1 VLQENIGKV
10 ICTHSWSSAIAHIDA
25 DAFFVACE
33 QALNPSLKG
42 KCVAV
47 GKERGI
53 ITALSYEAKQKG
65 IKRGMRLNQ
74 AKNICRDLIVLESH
88 YETYS
93 LFSVRMFEILKRF
106 SPLIEEYSI
115 DEAFVDLTGLRRL
128 HSKTY
133 KEIALSIQSTIK
145 QELNISVSIGVS
157 LTKTLAK
164 LASKLKKPYGIT
176 LIPGNQIHLFLKDT
190 PIEDVWGIGPNTA
203 SLLKKL
209 NIHTALEFVEKDENF
224 LKKYLSKPY
233 IQTYNELKGIQSIEF
248 APKLPNKSI
257 SKAQSFVP
265 SNKESFIFSELVKNL
280 ELACAKLRRHGL
292 FAKKLTVF
300 LKTSD
305 FQVSFIKIALS
316 IPTNLPIM
324 LTNTLKEA
332 FNKIYTRGLFY
343 RQTGI
348 VLSDLTEKTHQD
360 LFEDTVKIEKI
371 ERIYKALDKI
381 NSRFGNNTVCL
392 ASSLASKQNKKQH
405 LNLPFVDIKV

>member
-1 VLQENIGKV
+1 MLQENTGKV
-10 ICTHSWSSAIAHIDA
+10 ICTHTWSSAIAHIDA

-209 NIHTALEFVEKDENF
+209 NIRTALEFVEKDENF
-224 LKKYLSKPY
+224 LKRYLSKPY

-248 APKLPNKSI
+248 IPKLPNKSI
-257 SKAQSFVP
+257 SKAQSFAP

-280 ELACAKLRRHGL
+280 ELASYKTRRHGL

-305 FQVSFIKIALS
+305 FQVSFIKVALS

-332 FNKIYTRGLFY
+332 FNKIYTQGLFY

-348 VLSDLTEKTHQD
+348 VLSDLTEKTQQD

-405 LNLPFVDIKV
+405 LNLPFIDIKI

>member
-1 VLQENIGKV
+1 MLQENTGKV
-10 ICTHSWSSAIAHIDA
+10 ICTHTWSSAIAHIDA

-88 YETYS
+88 YEIYS

-176 LIPGNQIHLFLKDT
+176 LIPGNQIHIFLKDT

-209 NIHTALEFVEKDENF
+209 NIRTALEFVEKDENF
-224 LKKYLSKPY
+224 LKRYLSKPY

-248 APKLPNKSI
+248 IPKLPNKSI
-257 SKAQSFVP
+257 SKAQSFAP

-280 ELACAKLRRHGL
+280 ELASYKARRHGL

-305 FQVSFIKIALS
+305 FQVSFIKVALS

-332 FNKIYTRGLFY
+332 FNKIYTQGLFY

-348 VLSDLTEKTHQD
+348 VLSDLTEKTQQD

-405 LNLPFVDIKV
+405 LNLPFIDIKI